1 VSGHP
6 APVGR
11 RSKLLSSSFWL
22 ALVIAAG
29 AALRL
34 FRLGTKSFWL
44 DEAASATLAR
54 LEWPAFW
61 NAVIHRQA
69 NMALYYFILRGW
81 TKFGSSEFAL
91 RSLSVAAGIAAI
103 PTIYLLGK
111 ALFGA
116 KAGRIAAL
124 LLSVHLFHIR
134 YSQEA
139 RAYSLTMLLAVLSS
153 LFFIRSLKRPSPKS
167 CGVYIV
173 VSSLMVYAHV
183 FGIWVLL
190 AQWFA
195 LLFLRRYIPWKQFLF
210 CAALICFLV
219 SPLAYCLLF
228 LSDRSQL
235 AWLAAPSV
243 SDLYQLGL
251 DLTGDGGPLLLLAYV
266 ALLLVAIAVGVNRMK
281 AQPTID
287 SWGYWFLLIWL
298 ILPIALVLII
308 SLGWPV
314 LEPRFLIVCVPP
326 LLLLVA
332 AALTQVRSQVLFGL
346 VLVVMLELAL
356 GSAVSYYQIRGDP
369 ARTDNW
375 RDATRFVL
383 SQANAGDAVLF
394 SYSEEKLAF
403 DEYQRQFQMDDS
415 PLHKFPEETDLELL
429 TRRPSRPSAELLG
442 DIAGRYRRVWVITA
456 FLPNRAGRQVDAMLR
471 AHFNKTEDH
480 SFGFVRTDLFTDPIA
495 QRSQSTERH

>member
-1 VSGHP
+1 
-6 APVGR
+6 
-11 RSKLLSSSFWL
+11 LYSSFWL
-22 ALVIAAG
+22 AVLIVVG
-29 AALRL
+29 GALRL

-61 NAVIHRQA
+61 SAIIHRQA

-81 TKFGSSEFAL
+81 TRFGSSEFAL
-91 RSLSVAAGIAAI
+91 RSLAVAAGLAAI
-103 PTIYLLGK
+103 PAIYLLGK

-116 KAGRIAAL
+116 KAGRVAAL

-139 RAYSLTMLLAVLSS
+139 RAYSLSMLLAVLSA

-167 CGVYIV
+167 WAAYIL

-190 AQWFA
+190 AQWSA
-195 LLFLRRYIPWKQFLF
+195 LLLSRRYVPWRQFF
-210 CAALICFLV
+210 FSAAIICLLI
-219 SPLAYCLLF
+219 SPLTYCLLF

-251 DLTGDGGPLLLLAYV
+251 DLTGDGGPLLLLAYG
-266 ALLLVAIAVGVNRMK
+266 ALLSVAIAVGVSRTK
-281 AQPTID
+281 AQSTID
-287 SWGYWFLLIWL
+287 SWKYWFLLVWL

-308 SLGWPV
+308 SLRSPV
-314 LEPRFLIVCVPP
+314 FEPRFLIVCVPP

-332 AALTQVRSQVLFGL
+332 DALTQVRSQVLFGL
-346 VLVVMLELAL
+346 VLAVVLELAL
-356 GSAVSYYQIRGDP
+356 GGAVSYYQIRADP
-369 ARTDNW
+369 AQTDNW
-375 RDATRFVL
+375 RDATRSVL

-394 SYSEEKLAF
+394 SYSEERLAF
-403 DEYQRQFQMDDS
+403 DDYQRQFRMDES

-442 DIAGRYRRVWVITA
+442 DIAARYRRVWVITA
-456 FLPNRAGRQVDAMLR
+456 FLPNRASRQVDAMLR
-471 AHFNKTEDH
+471 AHFDKTEDH
-480 SFGFVRTDLFTDPIA
+480 TFGFVRTDLFTEPIA
-495 QRSQSTERH
+495 QTSEQRSITKNGSQ